1 MRTKEVIKEKGFTI
15 EQVALALGKS
25 KSGMSQIVNNDNT
38 PPQTL
43 RKIAEVI
50 GCSMVDFFADE
61 CNTSAAPV
69 QGTSAPTCVCPH
81 CGKAISVRL
90 DAVGE

>member
-1 MRTKEVIKEKGFTI
+1 MRIKEVIKENGFTL
-15 EQVALALGKS
+15 EQVATKLNKS

-50 GCSMVDFFADE
+50 GCDVAEFFLDE
-61 CNTSAAPV
+61 CKKNI
-69 QGTSAPTCVCPH
+69 GIIKEDGFVCPK
-81 CGKAISVRL
+81 CGAKLSIGITISER
-90 DAVGE
+90 